1 MSGAN
6 LYAVA
11 DRLSRMFCHPI
22 RTGIGEVA
30 VRPIRPTD
38 ADLVQAFVGGLSSAS
53 RYFRFFQPL
62 RCLPPAML
70 ERFTR
75 VDGADGM
82 ALVGV
87 ASVHGSTAI
96 VGEMRYALNRDS
108 TSADIAMVVSDSW
121 QRRGVATRMLGML
134 ECMAAAT
141 GITSFTGETLVANEA
156 CVRFARA
163 CGFKVR
169 PDRADR
175 SFVRIEKPVG
185 VGDSI

>member
-1 MSGAN
+1 MSGAGFFWD
-6 LYAVA
+6 A
-11 DRLSRMFCHPI
+11 DRLGRMFCHPI
-22 RTGIGEVA
+22 RTAIGEVA
-30 VRPIRPTD
+30 VRPILPVD

-53 RYFRFFQPL
+53 RYFRFFQPV

-75 VDGADGM
+75 VDGVSGM

-87 ASVHGSTAI
+87 ASVQGSPAI
-96 VGEMRYALNRDS
+96 VGEVRYALNSDS
-108 TSADIAMVVSDSW
+108 TSADIAMVVSEPW
-121 QRRGVATRMLGML
+121 QRRGIATGMLSIL

-163 CGFKVR
+163 CGFQVR
-169 PDRADR
+169 PDTADR